1 MKIIRVENCGVR
13 MILELEPGVWLAEWE
28 GDPGRTEIKAHAKR
42 FKTMAEIGKA
52 LRKAREYRPFVNAR
66 IGLEDKDEINGG

>member
-1 MKIIRVENCGVR
+1 
-13 MILELEPGVWLAEWE
+13 
-28 GDPGRTEIKAHAKR
+28 
-42 FKTMAEIGKA
+42 MAEIGKA